1 MIWDRWLKLHKKI
14 EKEKEMQERI
24 AAKLSWTRLRIII
37 NLCLFPCHQKA
48 SWRALDSLSSHVPFF
63 HTWSRAQQKPLTS
76 PQAPFVSSMEELH
89 PLLPPIHGKSSCDLR
104 PIFLPREAFKQTAS
118 RLAGA
123 VASLLDLPP
132 SPLVTK
138 ARKLPL
144 GSLFS
149 LSLHSLALY
158 LKILF
163 PAFF

>member
-1 MIWDRWLKLHKKI
+1 
-14 EKEKEMQERI
+14 
-24 AAKLSWTRLRIII
+24 
-37 NLCLFPCHQKA
+37 
-48 SWRALDSLSSHVPFF
+48 
-63 HTWSRAQQKPLTS
+63 
-76 PQAPFVSSMEELH
+76 MEELH
-89 PLLPPIHGKSSCDLR
+89 PLLPPIHGKPSCDLR

-123 VASLLDLPP
+123 VASLLGLPQ

-158 LKILF
+158 LKILY